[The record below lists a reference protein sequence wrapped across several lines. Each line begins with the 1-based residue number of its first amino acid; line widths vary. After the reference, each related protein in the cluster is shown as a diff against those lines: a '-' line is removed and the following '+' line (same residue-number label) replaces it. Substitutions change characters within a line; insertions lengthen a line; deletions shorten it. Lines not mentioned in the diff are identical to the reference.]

1 MSLLSFKKTF
11 ILMISILVFSNSHAN
26 EVDYEDWSGIY
37 YLKQTYKSQ
46 KVKHPDFRHFA
57 DETNYILISTWKD
70 KLIFQAR
77 IKTINPLRYGYFDSE
92 IKFPYKKKQ
101 NLIEGKCRV
110 EIQLN
115 EDNLK
120 VDMNS
125 TDSCDKDINISG
137 EYIKYDL
144 YESSMLE
151 QKSLPKE
158 EFYLGAIPK
167 GELFLDKFY
176 NADICDKATQYKTN
190 EEDLMWTKDK
200 VLKEFVDEAKR
211 RELDCGVEIYFE
223 AYVLACLWGKPKSSK
238 YCEEL
243 ANTRGPYRTEY
254 ECNLRVDE
262 IIEEMPVYR
271 PEMEPKGY
279 RCDEV

>member
-1 MSLLSFKKTF
+1 MR
-11 ILMISILVFSNSHAN
+11 ISIIKKLTIFLFSILTFSNSNAN

-37 YLKQTYKSQ
+37 YLKQVYKSQ
-46 KVKHPDFRHFA
+46 KVKHPDFRHFT

-77 IKTINPLRYGYFDSE
+77 IKTMNPLRYGYFDSE

-125 TDSCDKDINISG
+125 TDGCDTAINISG
-137 EYIKYDL
+137 EYIKYDF
-144 YESSMLE
+144 YERSMLE
-151 QKSLPKE
+151 QKV
-158 EFYLGAIPK
+158 IPK
-167 GELFLDKFY
+167 GELFLGKFY

-211 RELDCGVEIYFE
+211 RKLDCGVEINFE
-223 AYVLACLWGKPKSSK
+223 AFVLACLRGKTISPEN
-238 YCEEL
+238 CQQL
-243 ANTRGPYRTEY
+243 RDTRGPYPTKGLCLMRAY
-254 ECNLRVDE
+254 QIVND
-262 IIEEMPVYR
+262 MPKYK
-271 PEMEPKGY
+271 PKMESRGY